1 MKNISKFLS
10 FKPVIH
16 ETWTIRHGQLLKVLA
31 SCHSLSRI
39 ENEITGDPLDVKMVE
54 STKWSFLDDPT
65 GTSKFEQVT
74 PFVRQSQEH
83 GASDNEMEIAIAKQF
98 KFSSALL
105 RMSVLCKI
113 YGSDFMK
120 VFAKGAPEKITTLC
134 KPETSNAFSIIC
146 F

>member
-1 MKNISKFLS
+1 MKSISKFLS

-16 ETWTIRHGQLLKVLA
+16 ETWTLRCGQLLKVLA

-39 ENEITGDPLDVKMVE
+39 ESEITGDPLDVKMFE
-54 STKWSFLDDPT
+54 STKWSFFDDPT

-74 PFVRQSQEH
+74 PFVRQSQEN
-83 GASDNEMEIAIAKQF
+83 GSDNEMEIAIAKQF
-98 KFSSALL
+98 TFSSALL